1 MPVDDSGT
9 TSTWAFSR
17 SPGKSSSCPV
27 IAAPLATFKCSQ
39 GTSGFQERRASSQSL
54 AAGVPH
60 DLMAGTPYAS
70 TVSVN
75 NANGIQARATRPGAS
90 VSWT

>member
-1 MPVDDSGT
+1 
-9 TSTWAFSR
+9 
-17 SPGKSSSCPV
+17 
-27 IAAPLATFKCSQ
+27 
-39 GTSGFQERRASSQSL
+39 L

-60 DLMAGTPYAS
+60 DLMAGTPHAS